1 MKPKEL
7 IGKITFQENIDTI
20 DKNKIDKTLVI
31 NVPNPLKSYYSRF
44 TTIKKP
50 TSVIFITKNP
60 VSFEKILR
68 ATHKI
73 NADNDWSLE
82 GGKCEVTLGNK
93 TISGLRVKGINRYT
107 EIEGIQKKYKEEGF
121 EFAKETKYQNTEAL
135 IRVNRFFKIKE
146 IEQGFY
152 QSGTEENV
160 YYILFP
166 KYISWEA
173 FKSMTFDIKTSIVD
187 NNYDIAKGLF
197 YINESVTEM
206 LRVVKPNASVE
217 LLKTIRDKY
226 LERLK

>member
-1 MKPKEL
+1 MKLKEL
-7 IGKITFQENIDTI
+7 IGKITFQENIDSI

-50 TSVIFITKNP
+50 TSVIFITQKP

-73 NADNDWSLE
+73 NKGNNWNLE

-107 EIEGIQKKYKEEGF
+107 EIEGIQEKYKEENF
-121 EFAKETKYQNTEAL
+121 EFAKEVKYENTEAL
-135 IRVNRFFKIKE
+135 IRVSRFFKIKE

-152 QSGTEENV
+152 QSDTEENV
-160 YYILFP
+160 YYLLFP
-166 KYISWEA
+166 KHISWNA
-173 FKSMTFDIKTSIVD
+173 FKSMTFDIKTSIID
-187 NNYDIAKGLF
+187 NSYDIAKGLF
-197 YINESVTEM
+197 YINGGVTEM
-206 LRVVKPNASVE
+206 FRVVKPNASIE

-226 LERLK
+226 VERLQ